1 MIRSKIFELTQL
13 HWYLQFLLIIFLIIV
28 LNLLIVNFDA
38 SIYVIN
44 SKIISMFGIEE
55 VEEFD
60 VGFIKIDFSIFCQ
73 ILKSSIRINQI
84 LIIIS
89 DLVEISRE
97 H

>member
-1 MIRSKIFELTQL
+1 
-13 HWYLQFLLIIFLIIV
+13 
-28 LNLLIVNFDA
+28 
-38 SIYVIN
+38 
-44 SKIISMFGIEE
+44 MFGIEE